1 MQGERSCAAGRS
13 DGLQRVIL
21 DLLLT
26 DRSPGLWTTDEVG
39 LAVGD
44 PLAAGDAIAELHAFG
59 LLHLCGGHV
68 CPSRAAVRFD
78 QLSEEVKP

>member
-1 MQGERSCAAGRS
+1 MQDETTCAAAACSER
-13 DGLQRVIL
+13 LQRSIL

-26 DRSPGLWTTDEVG
+26 DRSPGPWTVDELG
-39 LAVGD
+39 RAVGN

-59 LLHLCGGHV
+59 LVHLFDAHV

-78 QLSEEVKP
+78 ELGEVR